1 MRDVKNGGRL
11 AWGGTGLKISAR
23 ENKIP
28 SVKIFS
34 FLPVKKSSVPVKK
47 TERVSVKILDCP

>member
-1 MRDVKNGGRL
+1 MKK
-11 AWGGTGLKISAR
+11 TKQKTIKISAR

-34 FLPVKKSSVPVKK
+34 FLSVKKKVIPVKKY
-47 TERVSVKILDCP
+47 